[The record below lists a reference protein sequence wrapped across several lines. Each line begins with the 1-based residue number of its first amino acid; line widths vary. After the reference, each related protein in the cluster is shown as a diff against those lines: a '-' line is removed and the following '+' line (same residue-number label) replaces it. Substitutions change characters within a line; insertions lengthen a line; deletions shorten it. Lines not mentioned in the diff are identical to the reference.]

1 MKLKRWVGFA
11 VTAAAAVLLL
21 SACTSSEQKNTEN
34 TQETDSVS
42 VGTVVNHESVSQEQT
57 SASQEVAGVPENGAD
72 LSGSSSLAGQ
82 TEGGSTTGG
91 SYASGTDTNPEAPQE
106 QGTPVEEEPSG
117 TVISDEDADAA
128 EEENAEQSGSDATE
142 DSQEASWSGTY
153 MSDDET
159 LTVTQTD
166 DTTLSIAFGQSG
178 ISGTASIEGMKAVY
192 KGDDHHD
199 VVLNLTGDV
208 IDVTVSSE
216 EDFDASQSPLIGSY
230 VRVED

>member
-1 MKLKRWVGFA
+1 MKLKRWVRLA

-72 LSGSSSLAGQ
+72 SSGSSSPAGQ

-91 SYASGTDTNPEAPQE
+91 SYASGTDTNPEVPQE

-117 TVISDEDADAA
+117 TVISDEDA
-128 EEENAEQSGSDATE
+128 
-142 DSQEASWSGTY
+142 
-153 MSDDET
+153 DET